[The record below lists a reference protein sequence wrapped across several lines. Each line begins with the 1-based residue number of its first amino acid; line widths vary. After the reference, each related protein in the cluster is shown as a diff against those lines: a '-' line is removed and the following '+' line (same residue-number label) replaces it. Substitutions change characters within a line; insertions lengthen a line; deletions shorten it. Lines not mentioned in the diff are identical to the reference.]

1 VIFPPPEAD
10 QLAALR
16 KAFFAAGHDARLWLD
31 GWYPATVR
39 MQHGAAQTV
48 TPSDY
53 WACGD
58 VPLLELIGA
67 YDPWK
72 PKPYRDELRG
82 LCRVDVSV
90 GIFPIGSGT

>member
-1 VIFPPPEAD
+1 
-10 QLAALR
+10 
-16 KAFFAAGHDARLWLD
+16 
-31 GWYPATVR
+31 

-72 PKPYRDELRG
+72 PKPYWDELRG
-82 LCRVDVSV
+82 QFGERVTTVIIQEASHALFPEQPNAIADTSPLSDGFGPFDVTAPYFARELCCREL
-90 GIFPIGSGT
+90 